1 MCNNALL
8 SWKIVDY
15 LSLLYLLIM
24 KNLFTICLFFIV
36 CFSVKAQFYGNPYI
50 TQKSMQDAYE
60 WGRQLAEQQ
69 QAQQDNLDKR
79 SFGGC
84 YSRYAKA
91 MAKEDFDEAENWAM
105 NLQEHNE
112 GLGYLYLGICY
123 EVQGYSNNAKE
134 AYQRGVNSGN
144 SNCNSY
150 LRRLKSEGPL
160 TESQKRNVVFN
171 FKKQVATVT
180 SMSAKAVDEMFGGSG
195 SNRTRSSKR
204 GAGTCSRCHGTGIDP
219 VMIDYN
225 PGSRTKSRRISAYT
239 ECPYCGQTLHT
250 PHWHQ
255 RCLDC
260 STH

>member
-1 MCNNALL
+1 M
-8 SWKIVDY
+8 IYY

-24 KNLFTICLFFIV
+24 KNLFTICFLFIA
-36 CFSVKAQFYGNPYI
+36 CFSVKAQYYGNPYI
-50 TQKSMQDAYE
+50 TPESMQQAYE

-134 AYQRGVNSGN
+134 AYQRGANSGN

-160 TESQKRNVVFN
+160 TDQQKRNVVFN
-171 FKKQVATVT
+171 FKSQVAAVT
-180 SMSAKAVDEMFGGSG
+180 SMSAKAADDMFGGSG
-195 SNRTRSSKR
+195 SNRTRSSKKGS
-204 GAGTCSRCHGTGIDP
+204 GACSRCHGTGIDP
-219 VMIDYN
+219 IMVDFN
-225 PGSRTKSRRISAYT
+225 PGSRTKSQKIPAYT
-239 ECPYCGQTLHT
+239 KCPYCGQTMHT
-250 PHWHQ
+250 AHWHQ

-260 STH
+260 SSH